1 MNQRV
6 KLWTLLQQNYNINFE
21 LISQV
26 NGLITVKLMGGAKKS
41 FSTDKIV
48 LEKNASTI
56 NELISYLTEI
66 KPKDTLEFDTNN
78 LLIAVNGIDSS
89 ALQGY
94 DTKLNSDDEIS
105 IIPIIHGGS
114 SHRIQF
120 SIAQSNAELFDIL
133 FDKQFHR
140 DFLDEL
146 RNKHKQL
153 IIQAIN
159 PQFLLS
165 VQHAK
170 KILAISL
177 HAKKTK
183 TMLSK
188 KIETDILLRFAA
200 TTQISSAI
208 NIVGRKMNMDYLI
221 IAMGKKSFLSKLY
234 SELKPFLNPKPLS
247 RNNHP
252 FLKRQFNISKHQ
264 LSVVQSKNS
273 LEDIIVEKAAVLI

>member
-1 MNQRV
+1 
-6 KLWTLLQQNYNINFE
+6 
-21 LISQV
+21 
-26 NGLITVKLMGGAKKS
+26 LITVKLLGGAKKS

-48 LEKNASTI
+48 LEKNISTI
-56 NELISYLTEI
+56 NELISHLMQI
-66 KPKDTLEFDTNN
+66 KPKDTLEFDTKN
-78 LLIAVNGIDSS
+78 LLIAVNGVDSS

-94 DTKLNSDDEIS
+94 DTKLSGNDEIS

-114 SHRIQF
+114 SRRIQF
-120 SIAQSNAELFDIL
+120 SVAQSNVEIFDIL
-133 FDKQFHR
+133 FDKGFHR

-146 RNKHKQL
+146 RNNHKQL

-188 KIETDILLRFAA
+188 KIETDILLRFAV
-200 TTQISSAI
+200 TTQISAAI
-208 NIVGRKMNMDYLI
+208 KVAGRKMNMDCLV
-221 IAMGKKSFLSKLY
+221 IAMGKKSSLSRLY

-252 FLKRQFNISKHQ
+252 FLKRQFNVSKNQ
-264 LSVVQSKNS
+264 LSVVQSKDS
-273 LEDIIVEKAAVLI
+273 LEDIIVEKATILI

>member
-1 MNQRV
+1 M
-6 KLWTLLQQNYNINFE
+6 KLL
-21 LISQV
+21 
-26 NGLITVKLMGGAKKS
+26 GGAKKS

-48 LEKNASTI
+48 LEKNISTI
-56 NELISYLTEI
+56 NELISHLMQI

-78 LLIAVNGIDSS
+78 LLIAVNGVDSS

-94 DTKLNSDDEIS
+94 DTKLNGNDEIS

-114 SHRIQF
+114 SRRIQF
-120 SIAQSNAELFDIL
+120 SVAQSNVEIFDML
-133 FDKQFHR
+133 FDKRFHI

-177 HAKKTK
+177 HAKKNQNHAF
-183 TMLSK
+183 K
-188 KIETDILLRFAA
+188 K
-200 TTQISSAI
+200 
-208 NIVGRKMNMDYLI
+208 N
-221 IAMGKKSFLSKLY
+221 
-234 SELKPFLNPKPLS
+234 
-247 RNNHP
+247 
-252 FLKRQFNISKHQ
+252 
-264 LSVVQSKNS
+264 
-273 LEDIIVEKAAVLI
+273 

>member
-1 MNQRV
+1 V
-6 KLWTLLQQNYNINFE
+6 KLL
-21 LISQV
+21 
-26 NGLITVKLMGGAKKS
+26 GGAKKS

-48 LEKNASTI
+48 LEKNISTI
-56 NELISYLTEI
+56 NELISHLMQI
-66 KPKDTLEFDTNN
+66 KPKDTLEFDTKN
-78 LLIAVNGIDSS
+78 LLIAVNGVDSS

-94 DTKLNSDDEIS
+94 DTKLSGNDEIT

-114 SHRIQF
+114 SRRIQF
-120 SIAQSNAELFDIL
+120 SVAQSNVEIFDIL
-133 FDKQFHR
+133 FDKRFHI

-177 HAKKTK
+177 HAKKPK

-188 KIETDILLRFAA
+188 KIETDILLRFAV
-200 TTQISSAI
+200 TTQISAAI
-208 NIVGRKMNMDYLI
+208 KIAGRKMNMDYLV
-221 IAMGKKSFLSKLY
+221 IAMGKDGRGSHSSLYLTRLY

-252 FLKRQFNISKHQ
+252 FLKRQFNISKNQ
-264 LSVVQSKNS
+264 LSVVQSKDS
-273 LEDIIVEKAAVLI
+273 LEDIIVEKATVLV

>member
-1 MNQRV
+1 V
-6 KLWTLLQQNYNINFE
+6 KLF
-21 LISQV
+21 
-26 NGLITVKLMGGAKKS
+26 GGAKKS

-48 LEKNASTI
+48 LEKNPSTI
-56 NELISYLTEI
+56 NELISHLMQI
-66 KPKDTLEFDTNN
+66 KPKDTLEFDTKN

-94 DTKLNSDDEIS
+94 DTKLNANDEIS

-120 SIAQSNAELFDIL
+120 SVAQSNVEIFDIS
-133 FDKQFHR
+133 FDKRFHR
-140 DFLDEL
+140 GFLDEL
-146 RNKHKQL
+146 RNMHKHL

-177 HAKKTK
+177 HAKKTN

-200 TTQISSAI
+200 TTQISAAI
-208 NIVGRKMNMDYLI
+208 KIAGRKMNTDCLV
-221 IAMGKKSFLSKLY
+221 IAMGKKSSLSRLY
-234 SELKPFLNPKPLS
+234 SELKMFLNPKPLS
-247 RNNHP
+247 RNNHL
-252 FLKRQFNISKHQ
+252 FLKRQFNVSKNQ
-264 LSVVQSKNS
+264 LSVVQSNDA
-273 LEDIIVEKAAVLI
+273 LEDIIVEKATVLV